1 MIGSEI
7 SIDYFKLEVR
17 GMDKKPDFRSDDG
30 PLMDGMKKKVVK
42 VIATHTV
49 QKNETW
55 THLSLKY
62 YGHTS
67 EPYWR
72 HIYEFNKELIGDN
85 YKNFY
90 EGLKIQ
96 IPELPDHLK
105 EKE

>member
-1 MIGSEI
+1 
-7 SIDYFKLEVR
+7 
-17 GMDKKPDFRSDDG
+17 MDRKSRFSSNKG
-30 PLMDGMKKKVVK
+30 PLMDGEESSPKKPVK
-42 VIATHTV
+42 VIATHKV

-55 THLSLKY
+55 THLTLKY

-72 HIYEFNKELIGDN
+72 YLYEFNKELIGDN

-90 EGLKIQ
+90 EGLMIQ

-105 EKE
+105 DKE